1 MGSLTLNTRPER
13 RKLLNKNTQTIVGSQ
28 LSGKKKTTFQ
38 LKLNKIFTALEERDD
53 IYNLNNNMT
62 KMIQQIVMSIV
73 KKQINIT
80 TS

>member
-1 MGSLTLNTRPER
+1 MGSLTLNTRPVR
-13 RKLLNKNTQTIVGSQ
+13 RKLLNKNTQTMVGSQ

-73 KKQINIT
+73 KN
-80 TS
+80 